1 MMMPDIWGLAAIITK
16 FALYLGVLTATGTVL
31 AALMFRLN
39 QFRGIALTFG
49 GIALIAT
56 LLGFSLRGAN
66 LTGDASGLMDLEML
80 GLLWSTPVGTAIA
93 LRLFGLGVLI
103 VGLFMARGGIVLSA
117 LGGVVAVWSFG
128 HIGHI
133 SDRGRVVLDV
143 ALTLH
148 LITVAIWIG
157 ILTPLQRLARETATY
172 AEAAKVGHRFG
183 LVASFTV
190 PALIVAGGYMS
201 YTLVGSIPAL
211 IQTGYGQALIIK
223 VLLVAILLGL
233 AAANKLRF
241 MPRLKAGDASAAK
254 HLTKSISIEWVVVVL
269 VLAVTAVLTSNLTL
283 PT

>member
-1 MMMPDIWGLAAIITK
+1 MMMPDIWSLAAIITK
-16 FALYLGVLTATGTVL
+16 FALYLGILTATGTVL

-39 QFRGIALTFG
+39 QFRGIALVFG
-49 GIALIAT
+49 GLAIIASLV
-56 LLGFSLRGAN
+56 GFSLKGAN
-66 LTGDASGLMDLEML
+66 LTGDISGMLDLEML
-80 GLLWSTPVGTAIA
+80 GLLWSTPVGTAMA
-93 LRLFGLGVLI
+93 LRLCGLGVLI
-103 VGLFMARGGIVLSA
+103 VGLFLARGGLALSA
-117 LGGVVAVWSFG
+117 LGGITAVWSFG

-133 SDRGRVVLDV
+133 SDRGSAVLDV

-190 PALIVAGGYMS
+190 PALIIAGSYMS
-201 YTLVGSIPAL
+201 YTLVGSISLL

-223 VLLVAILLGL
+223 VLLVAVLLSL

-241 MPRLKAGDASAAK
+241 MPRLRAGDATAAN
-254 HLTKSISIEWVVVVL
+254 HLAKSISIEWLVVL
-269 VLAVTAVLTSNLTL
+269 LIFAITAVLTSNLTL

>member
-1 MMMPDIWGLAAIITK
+1 MPDIWGLAAIITK

-56 LLGFSLRGAN
+56 LVGFSLRGAN

-133 SDRGRVVLDV
+133 SDRGSAVLDV

-157 ILTPLQRLARETATY
+157 ILTPLQRLARKTATY

-201 YTLVGSIPAL
+201 YTLVGSIAAL
-211 IQTGYGQALIIK
+211 IQTGYGQALVIK
-223 VLLVAILLGL
+223 VLLVAVLLGL

-241 MPRLKAGDASAAK
+241 MPRLKVGDASAAK

>member
-1 MMMPDIWGLAAIITK
+1 MMPDIWGLAAIITK

-56 LLGFSLRGAN
+56 LVGFSLRGAN
-66 LTGDASGLMDLEML
+66 LTGDASGLTDLEML

-133 SDRGRVVLDV
+133 SDRGSAVLDV

-157 ILTPLQRLARETATY
+157 ILTPLQRLARKTATY

-201 YTLVGSIPAL
+201 YTLVGSIAAL
-211 IQTGYGQALIIK
+211 IQTGYGQALVIK
-223 VLLVAILLGL
+223 VLLVAVLLGL

-241 MPRLKAGDASAAK
+241 MPRLKVGDASAAK

>member
-1 MMMPDIWGLAAIITK
+1 MPDIWGLAAIITK

-56 LLGFSLRGAN
+56 LVGFSLRGAN

-133 SDRGRVVLDV
+133 SDRGSVVLDV

-241 MPRLKAGDASAAK
+241 MPRLKAGDASAAR
-254 HLTKSISIEWVVVVL
+254 HLTKTISIEWVVVVL

>member
-56 LLGFSLRGAN
+56 LVGFSLRGAN

-103 VGLFMARGGIVLSA
+103 VGLLMARGGIVLSA

-133 SDRGRVVLDV
+133 SDRGSAVLDV

-157 ILTPLQRLARETATY
+157 ILTPLQRLARKTATY

-190 PALIVAGGYMS
+190 PALIIAGGYMS
-201 YTLVGSIPAL
+201 YTLVGSIAAL
-211 IQTGYGQALIIK
+211 TQTGYGQALIIK

-233 AAANKLRF
+233 ATANKLRF
-241 MPRLKAGDASAAK
+241 MPRLRAGDPTAAN
-254 HLTKSISIEWVVVVL
+254 HLAKSISIEWLVVVL
-269 VLAVTAVLTSNLTL
+269 VLAITAVLTSNLML

>member
-56 LLGFSLRGAN
+56 LVGFSLRGAN

-133 SDRGRVVLDV
+133 SDRGSAVLDV

-172 AEAAKVGHRFG
+172 AEAANVGHRFG
-183 LVASFTV
+183 LAASFTV

-201 YTLVGSIPAL
+201 YTLVGSIAAL
-211 IQTGYGQALIIK
+211 IQTGYGQALVIK
-223 VLLVAILLGL
+223 VLLVAVLRGL

-241 MPRLKAGDASAAK
+241 MPRLKTGDASAAN
-254 HLTKSISIEWVVVVL
+254 HLVKSISIEWVVVVL

>member
-1 MMMPDIWGLAAIITK
+1 MMMPDIWSLAAIITK
-16 FALYLGVLTATGTVL
+16 FALYLGILTATGTVL

-39 QFRGIALTFG
+39 QFRGIALVFG
-49 GIALIAT
+49 GLAIIASLV
-56 LLGFSLRGAN
+56 GFSLKGAN
-66 LTGDASGLMDLEML
+66 LTGDISGMLDLEML
-80 GLLWSTPVGTAIA
+80 GLLWSTPVGTAMA
-93 LRLFGLGVLI
+93 LRLCGLGVLI
-103 VGLFMARGGIVLSA
+103 VGLFMARGGLALSA
-117 LGGVVAVWSFG
+117 LGGITAVWSFG

-133 SDRGRVVLDV
+133 SDRGSAVLDV

-190 PALIVAGGYMS
+190 PALIIAGGYMS
-201 YTLVGSIPAL
+201 YTLVGSISLL

-223 VLLVAILLGL
+223 VLLVAVLLSL

-241 MPRLKAGDASAAK
+241 MPRLRAGDATAAN
-254 HLTKSISIEWVVVVL
+254 HLAKSISIEWLVVL
-269 VLAVTAVLTSNLTL
+269 LIFAITAVLTSNLTL

>member
-1 MMMPDIWGLAAIITK
+1 MMPDIWGLAAIITK

-39 QFRGIALTFG
+39 QFRGIALVFG
-49 GIALIAT
+49 GLAIIASLI
-56 LLGFSLRGAN
+56 GFSLKGAN
-66 LTGDASGLMDLEML
+66 LTGDISGMLDLEML
-80 GLLWSTPVGTAIA
+80 GLLWSTPVGTAVA
-93 LRLFGLGVLI
+93 LRLCGLGVLI
-103 VGLFMARGGIVLSA
+103 VGLFMARGGLALSA
-117 LGGVVAVWSFG
+117 LGGITAVWSFG

-133 SDRGRVVLDV
+133 SDRGSAVLDV

-157 ILTPLQRLARETATY
+157 ILTPLQRLARKTATY

-190 PALIVAGGYMS
+190 PALIIAGGYMS
-201 YTLVGSIPAL
+201 YTLVGSIAAL
-211 IQTGYGQALIIK
+211 TQTGYGQALIIK
-223 VLLVAILLGL
+223 VLLVGVLLGL

-241 MPRLKAGDASAAK
+241 IPKLSAGDSIAAN
-254 HLTKSISIEWVVVVL
+254 HLAKSISVEWSVVL
-269 VLAVTAVLTSNLTL
+269 IVLAVTAVLTSNLTL

>member
-56 LLGFSLRGAN
+56 LVGFSLRGAN

-133 SDRGRVVLDV
+133 SDRGSAVLDV

-157 ILTPLQRLARETATY
+157 ILTPLQRLARKTATY
-172 AEAAKVGHRFG
+172 AEAVKVGHRFG

-201 YTLVGSIPAL
+201 YTLVGSIAAL
-211 IQTGYGQALIIK
+211 IQTGYGQALVIK
-223 VLLVAILLGL
+223 VLLVAVLLGL

-241 MPRLKAGDASAAK
+241 MPRLKVGDASAAK

>member
-56 LLGFSLRGAN
+56 LVGFSLRGAN

-133 SDRGRVVLDV
+133 SDRGSAVLDV

-183 LVASFTV
+183 LAASFTV

-201 YTLVGSIPAL
+201 YTLVGSIAAL
-211 IQTGYGQALIIK
+211 IQTGYGQALVIK
-223 VLLVAILLGL
+223 VLLVAVLLGL

-241 MPRLKAGDASAAK
+241 MPRLKVGDASAAK

>member
-56 LLGFSLRGAN
+56 LVGFSLRGAN

-133 SDRGRVVLDV
+133 SDRGSAVLDV

-157 ILTPLQRLARETATY
+157 ILTPLQRLVREAATY

-190 PALIVAGGYMS
+190 PALIIAGSYMS
-201 YTLVGSIPAL
+201 YTLVGSISLL

-223 VLLVAILLGL
+223 VLLVAVLLSL

-241 MPRLKAGDASAAK
+241 MPRLRAGDATAAN
-254 HLTKSISIEWVVVVL
+254 HLAKSISIEWLVVL
-269 VLAVTAVLTSNLTL
+269 LIFAITAVLTSNLTL

>member
-1 MMMPDIWGLAAIITK
+1 MMMPDIWSLAAIITK
-16 FALYLGVLTATGTVL
+16 FALYLGILTATGTVL

-39 QFRGIALTFG
+39 QFRGIALVFG
-49 GIALIAT
+49 GLAIIASLV
-56 LLGFSLRGAN
+56 GFSLKGAN
-66 LTGDASGLMDLEML
+66 LTGDISGMLDLEML
-80 GLLWSTPVGTAIA
+80 GLLWSTPVGTAMA
-93 LRLFGLGVLI
+93 LRLCGLGVLI
-103 VGLFMARGGIVLSA
+103 VGLFMARGGLALSA
-117 LGGVVAVWSFG
+117 LGGITAVWSFG

-133 SDRGRVVLDV
+133 SDRGSAVLDV

-190 PALIVAGGYMS
+190 PALIIAGGYMS
-201 YTLVGSIPAL
+201 YTLVGSIAAL
-211 IQTGYGQALIIK
+211 TQTGYGQALIIK
-223 VLLVAILLGL
+223 VVLVGVLLGL

-241 MPRLKAGDASAAK
+241 IPKLSAGDSIAAN
-254 HLTKSISIEWVVVVL
+254 HLAKSISVEWSVVL
-269 VLAVTAVLTSNLTL
+269 IVLAVTAVLTSNLTL

>member
-1 MMMPDIWGLAAIITK
+1 ML
-16 FALYLGVLTATGTVL
+16 
-31 AALMFRLN
+31 
-39 QFRGIALTFG
+39 
-49 GIALIAT
+49 
-56 LLGFSLRGAN
+56 
-66 LTGDASGLMDLEML
+66 DLEML
-80 GLLWSTPVGTAIA
+80 GLLWSTPVGTAMA
-93 LRLFGLGVLI
+93 LRLCGLGVLI
-103 VGLFMARGGIVLSA
+103 VGLFMARGGLALSA
-117 LGGVVAVWSFG
+117 LGGITAVWSFG

-133 SDRGRVVLDV
+133 SDRGSAVLDV

-190 PALIVAGGYMS
+190 PALIIAGSYMS
-201 YTLVGSIPAL
+201 YTLVGSISLL

-223 VLLVAILLGL
+223 VLLVAVLLSL

-241 MPRLKAGDASAAK
+241 MPRLRAGDATAAN
-254 HLTKSISIEWVVVVL
+254 HLAKSISIEWLVVL
-269 VLAVTAVLTSNLTL
+269 LIFAITAVLTSNLTL

>member
-1 MMMPDIWGLAAIITK
+1 MMMPDIWSLAAIITK
-16 FALYLGVLTATGTVL
+16 FALYLGILTATGTVL

-39 QFRGIALTFG
+39 QFRGIALVFG
-49 GIALIAT
+49 GLAIIASLV
-56 LLGFSLRGAN
+56 GFSLKGAN
-66 LTGDASGLMDLEML
+66 LTGDISGMLDLEML
-80 GLLWSTPVGTAIA
+80 GLLWSTPVGTAVA
-93 LRLFGLGVLI
+93 LRLCGLGVLI
-103 VGLFMARGGIVLSA
+103 VGLFMARGGLALSA
-117 LGGVVAVWSFG
+117 LGGITAVWSFG

-133 SDRGRVVLDV
+133 SDRGSAVLDV

-201 YTLVGSIPAL
+201 YTLVGSIAAL
-211 IQTGYGQALIIK
+211 IQTGYGQALVIK
-223 VLLVAILLGL
+223 VLLVAVLLGL

-241 MPRLKAGDASAAK
+241 MPRLKVGDASAAK

>member
-1 MMMPDIWGLAAIITK
+1 MPDIWSLAAIITK
-16 FALYLGVLTATGTVL
+16 FALYLGILTATGTVL

-39 QFRGIALTFG
+39 QFRGIALVFG
-49 GIALIAT
+49 GLAIIASLV
-56 LLGFSLRGAN
+56 GFSLKGAN
-66 LTGDASGLMDLEML
+66 LTGDISGMLDLEML
-80 GLLWSTPVGTAIA
+80 GLLWSTPVGTAMA
-93 LRLFGLGVLI
+93 LRLCGLGVLI
-103 VGLFMARGGIVLSA
+103 VGLFMARGGLALSA
-117 LGGVVAVWSFG
+117 LGGITAVWSFG

-133 SDRGRVVLDV
+133 SDRGSAVLDV

-157 ILTPLQRLARETATY
+157 ILTPLQRLARKTATY

-190 PALIVAGGYMS
+190 PALIIAGSYMS
-201 YTLVGSIPAL
+201 YTLVGSISLL

-223 VLLVAILLGL
+223 VLLVAVLLSL

-241 MPRLKAGDASAAK
+241 MPRLRAGDATAAN
-254 HLTKSISIEWVVVVL
+254 HLAKSISIEWLVVL
-269 VLAVTAVLTSNLTL
+269 LIFAITAVLTSNLTL

>member
-1 MMMPDIWGLAAIITK
+1 MMMPDIWSLAAIITK
-16 FALYLGVLTATGTVL
+16 FALYLGILTATGTVL

-39 QFRGIALTFG
+39 QFRGIALVFG
-49 GIALIAT
+49 GLAIIASLV
-56 LLGFSLRGAN
+56 GFSLKGAN
-66 LTGDASGLMDLEML
+66 LTGDISGMLDLEML
-80 GLLWSTPVGTAIA
+80 GLLWSTPVGTAMA
-93 LRLFGLGVLI
+93 LRLCGLGVLI
-103 VGLFMARGGIVLSA
+103 VGLFMARGGLALSA
-117 LGGVVAVWSFG
+117 LGGITAVWSFG

-133 SDRGRVVLDV
+133 SDRGSAVLDV

-190 PALIVAGGYMS
+190 PALIIAGSYMS
-201 YTLVGSIPAL
+201 YTLVGSISLL

-223 VLLVAILLGL
+223 VLLVAVLLSL

-241 MPRLKAGDASAAK
+241 MPRLRAGDATAAN
-254 HLTKSISIEWVVVVL
+254 HLAKSISIEWLVVL
-269 VLAVTAVLTSNLTL
+269 LIFAITAVLTSNLTL

>member
-1 MMMPDIWGLAAIITK
+1 MMPDIWSLAAIITK
-16 FALYLGVLTATGTVL
+16 FALYLGILTATGTVL

-39 QFRGIALTFG
+39 QFRGIALVFG
-49 GIALIAT
+49 GLAIIASLV
-56 LLGFSLRGAN
+56 GFSLKGAN
-66 LTGDASGLMDLEML
+66 LTGDISGMLDLEML
-80 GLLWSTPVGTAIA
+80 GLLWSTPVGTAVA
-93 LRLFGLGVLI
+93 LRLCGLGVLI
-103 VGLFMARGGIVLSA
+103 VGLFMARGGLALSA
-117 LGGVVAVWSFG
+117 LGGITAVWSFG

-133 SDRGRVVLDV
+133 SDRGSAVLDV

-190 PALIVAGGYMS
+190 PALIIAGSYMS
-201 YTLVGSIPAL
+201 YTLVGSISLL

-223 VLLVAILLGL
+223 VLLVAVLLSL

-241 MPRLKAGDASAAK
+241 MPRLRAGDATAAN
-254 HLTKSISIEWVVVVL
+254 HLAKSISIEWLVVL
-269 VLAVTAVLTSNLTL
+269 LIFAITAVLTSNLTL

>member
-1 MMMPDIWGLAAIITK
+1 MMPDIWGLAAIITK

-56 LLGFSLRGAN
+56 LVGFSLRGAN

-133 SDRGRVVLDV
+133 SDRGSAVLDV

-201 YTLVGSIPAL
+201 YALVGSIAAL
-211 IQTGYGQALIIK
+211 IQTGYGQALVIK
-223 VLLVAILLGL
+223 VLLVAVLLGL

-241 MPRLKAGDASAAK
+241 LPRLKVGDASAAK

>member
-93 LRLFGLGVLI
+93 LRLSGLGVLI

-133 SDRGRVVLDV
+133 SDRGSAVLDV

-157 ILTPLQRLARETATY
+157 ILMPLQRLARETATY

-241 MPRLKAGDASAAK
+241 MPRLKVGDASAAK

>member
-1 MMMPDIWGLAAIITK
+1 MMPDIWSLAAIITK
-16 FALYLGVLTATGTVL
+16 FALYLGILTATGTVL

-39 QFRGIALTFG
+39 QFRGIALVFG
-49 GIALIAT
+49 GLAIIASLV
-56 LLGFSLRGAN
+56 GFSLKGAN
-66 LTGDASGLMDLEML
+66 LTGDISGMLDLEML
-80 GLLWSTPVGTAIA
+80 GLLWSTPVGTAVA
-93 LRLFGLGVLI
+93 LRLCGLGVLI
-103 VGLFMARGGIVLSA
+103 VGLFMARGGLALSA
-117 LGGVVAVWSFG
+117 LGGITAVWSFG

-133 SDRGRVVLDV
+133 SDRGSAVLDV

-190 PALIVAGGYMS
+190 PALIITGSYMS
-201 YTLVGSIPAL
+201 YTLVGSISLL

-223 VLLVAILLGL
+223 VLLVAVLLCL

-241 MPRLKAGDASAAK
+241 MPRLRAGDATAAN
-254 HLTKSISIEWVVVVL
+254 HLAKSISIEWLVVL
-269 VLAVTAVLTSNLTL
+269 LIFAITAVLTSNLTL

>member
-56 LLGFSLRGAN
+56 LVGFSLRGAN

-103 VGLFMARGGIVLSA
+103 VGLLMARGGIVLSA

-133 SDRGRVVLDV
+133 SDRGSAVLDV

-157 ILTPLQRLARETATY
+157 ILTPLQRLARKTATY

-201 YTLVGSIPAL
+201 YTLVGSIAAL
-211 IQTGYGQALIIK
+211 IQTGYGQALVIK
-223 VLLVAILLGL
+223 VLLVAVLLGL

-241 MPRLKAGDASAAK
+241 MPRLKVGDASAAK

>member
-56 LLGFSLRGAN
+56 LVGFSLRGAN

-117 LGGVVAVWSFG
+117 LGGVVSVWSFG

-133 SDRGRVVLDV
+133 SDRGSAVLDV

-157 ILTPLQRLARETATY
+157 ILTPLQRLARKTATY

-201 YTLVGSIPAL
+201 YTLVGSIAAL
-211 IQTGYGQALIIK
+211 IQTGYGQALVIK
-223 VLLVAILLGL
+223 VLLVAVLLGL

-241 MPRLKAGDASAAK
+241 MPRLKVGDASAAK

>member
-16 FALYLGVLTATGTVL
+16 FTLYLGVLTATGTVL

-39 QFRGIALTFG
+39 QFRGIALIFG

-56 LLGFSLRGAN
+56 LIGFSLRGAN
-66 LTGDASGLMDLEML
+66 LTGDASGMVDLEML
-80 GLLWSTPVGTAIA
+80 GLLWNTQLGTAMA

-103 VGLFMARGGIVLSA
+103 TGLFIARGGIVLSA
-117 LGGVVAVWSFG
+117 LGGIVTVWSFG
-128 HIGHI
+128 HLGHVY
-133 SDRGRVVLDV
+133 DRGSAVLDV

-157 ILTPLQRLARETATY
+157 ILTPLQRLAREPATY

-190 PALIVAGGYMS
+190 PALIIAGGHMS
-201 YTLVGSIPAL
+201 YTLVGSIAAL

-223 VLLVAILLGL
+223 VLLVAVLLGL
-233 AAANKLRF
+233 ATANKLRF
-241 MPRLKAGDASAAK
+241 MPRLRAGDATAAN
-254 HLTKSISIEWVVVVL
+254 HLAKSISIEWLVVVL

>member
-56 LLGFSLRGAN
+56 LVGFSLRGAN

-133 SDRGRVVLDV
+133 SDRGSAVLDV

-157 ILTPLQRLARETATY
+157 ILTPLQRLAREPATY

-190 PALIVAGGYMS
+190 PALIIAGGYMS
-201 YTLVGSIPAL
+201 YTLVGSIAAL

-223 VLLVAILLGL
+223 VLLVAVLLGL
-233 AAANKLRF
+233 ATANKLRF
-241 MPRLKAGDASAAK
+241 MPRLKVGDASAAK
-254 HLTKSISIEWVVVVL
+254 HLTKSISIEWLVVL
-269 VLAVTAVLTSNLTL
+269 LIFAITAVLTSNLTL

>member
-1 MMMPDIWGLAAIITK
+1 MIMPDIWGLAAIITK

-56 LLGFSLRGAN
+56 LVGFSLRGAN

-133 SDRGRVVLDV
+133 SDRGSAVLDV

-172 AEAAKVGHRFG
+172 AEAANVGHRFG
-183 LVASFTV
+183 LAASFTV

-201 YTLVGSIPAL
+201 YTLVGSIAAL

-223 VLLVAILLGL
+223 VLLVAVLLGL
-233 AAANKLRF
+233 AVANKLRF

>member
-1 MMMPDIWGLAAIITK
+1 MMMPDIWSLAAIITK
-16 FALYLGVLTATGTVL
+16 FALYLGILTATGTVL

-39 QFRGIALTFG
+39 QFRGIALVFG
-49 GIALIAT
+49 GLAIIASLV
-56 LLGFSLRGAN
+56 GFSLKGAN
-66 LTGDASGLMDLEML
+66 LTGDISGMLDLEML
-80 GLLWSTPVGTAIA
+80 GLLWSTPVGTAMA
-93 LRLFGLGVLI
+93 LRLCGLGVLI
-103 VGLFMARGGIVLSA
+103 VGLFMARGGLALSA
-117 LGGVVAVWSFG
+117 LGGITAVWSFG

-133 SDRGRVVLDV
+133 SDRGSAVLDV

-157 ILTPLQRLARETATY
+157 ILTPLQRLARKTATY

-190 PALIVAGGYMS
+190 PALIIAGSYMS
-201 YTLVGSIPAL
+201 YTLVGSISLL

-223 VLLVAILLGL
+223 VLLVAVLLSL

-241 MPRLKAGDASAAK
+241 MPRLRAGDATAAN
-254 HLTKSISIEWVVVVL
+254 HLAKSISIEWLVVL
-269 VLAVTAVLTSNLTL
+269 LIFAITAVLTSNLTL

>member
-56 LLGFSLRGAN
+56 LVGFSLRGAN

-133 SDRGRVVLDV
+133 SDRGSAVLDV

-157 ILTPLQRLARETATY
+157 ILTPLQRLARKTATY

-190 PALIVAGGYMS
+190 PALIIAGSYMS
-201 YTLVGSIPAL
+201 YTLVGSISLL

-223 VLLVAILLGL
+223 VLLVAVLLSL

-241 MPRLKAGDASAAK
+241 MPRLRAGDATAAN
-254 HLTKSISIEWVVVVL
+254 HLAKSISIEWLVVL
-269 VLAVTAVLTSNLTL
+269 LIFAITAVLTSNLTL